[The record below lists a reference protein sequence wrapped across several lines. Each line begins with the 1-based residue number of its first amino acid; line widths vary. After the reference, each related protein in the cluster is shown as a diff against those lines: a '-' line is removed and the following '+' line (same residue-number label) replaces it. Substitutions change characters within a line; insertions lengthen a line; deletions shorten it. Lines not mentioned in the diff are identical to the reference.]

1 MKKRLSI
8 WLLVLGV
15 AALAAISGCKKETE
29 KAPSQEKGVQEKS
42 VFDKVQSSGVLRVG
56 YFLFEPAT
64 MHDKDGKP
72 YGLFVDIVEQLAK
85 DLRWK
90 VEYKQVDLKNFA
102 AALQSG
108 DFDLSIGA
116 TFSSPN
122 RASGVAF
129 TQPLYHLGYTGVTTP
144 DKVNKFKTWADIDQ
158 PGVKVAVKQGSAIG
172 DYVRRNFTKATI
184 VALEEP
190 ALSAPLAAVPGQAD
204 VGLMN
209 QITVYT
215 YLRDNPKAN
224 IKEIL
229 ADQPVEFTGI
239 CWAVRQGDPKWLE
252 FVNTSIKH
260 FEDTGRTQEWE
271 RKYKIPYLYHE
282 KRKFEFDSGERKGV
296 IER

>member
-1 MKKRLSI
+1 MRRTNIRIKGIFLLI
-8 WLLVLGV
+8 LLLVFTGCGKD
-15 AALAAISGCKKETE
+15 SGKLP
-29 KAPSQEKGVQEKS
+29 AQGNSAFDNVQNT
-42 VFDKVQSSGVLRVG
+42 GVLKVG
-56 YFLFEPAT
+56 YFLYEPT
-64 MHDKDGKP
+64 VMHDKNGKP
-72 YGLFVDIVEQLAK
+72 YGLFVDMIEQIAK

-129 TQPLYHLGYTGVTTP
+129 TRPLFYLGYTGVTTS
-144 DKVNKFKTWADIDQ
+144 DKVSHFKTWDDLDQ
-158 PGVKVAVKQGSAIG
+158 SNIRVAVKQGSAIG
-172 DYVRRNFTKATI
+172 DYVRRNFTKAKI
-184 VALEEP
+184 IALEEP

-215 YLRDNPKAN
+215 YLRDNPRAN
-224 IKEIL
+224 VKEIL
-229 ADQPVEFTGI
+229 ADKPMEFTGI

-252 FVNTSIKH
+252 FVDTAIKH
-260 FEDTGRTQEWE
+260 LEDTGRIQEWE
-271 RKYKIPYLYHE
+271 KKYKIPYLYHE
-282 KRKFEFDSGERKGV
+282 KRQFQFDSGERQGV
-296 IER
+296 IQR

>member
-1 MKKRLSI
+1 MKSKLFSQTVVLI
-8 WLLVLGV
+8 VITLLVLIGCGRE
-15 AALAAISGCKKETE
+15 SGKSST
-29 KAPSQEKGVQEKS
+29 QEKS
-42 VFDKVQSSGVLRVG
+42 VFDKVQSTGVLRVG

-72 YGLFVDIVEQLAK
+72 YGLFVDMIEQIAK

-102 AALQSG
+102 ASLQAG

-129 TQPLYHLGYTGVTTP
+129 TYPIFYLGYTGISTP
-144 DKVNKFKTWADIDQ
+144 DKVSKFKTWADLDQ
-158 PGVKVAVKQGSAIG
+158 QGVRVAVKQGSAIG
-172 DYVRRNFTKATI
+172 DYVRRNFTKAT
-184 VALEEP
+184 VLALEEP
-190 ALSAPLAAVPGQAD
+190 ALSAPLAAVPSQAD

-209 QITVYT
+209 QITVYS

-224 IKEIL
+224 VKEIL
-229 ADQPVEFTGI
+229 VNQPVEFTGVS
-239 CWAVRQGDPKWLE
+239 WAVRQGDPKWLE
-252 FVNTSIKH
+252 FINTCIKH

-271 RKYKIPYLYHE
+271 KKYKTPYLYHE
-282 KRKFEFDSGERKGV
+282 KRQFEFDSGERKGL
-296 IER
+296 INR